1 MRETKYI
8 KFSELTKAEQENVL
22 ARKKRTGAK
31 HIVINRFPKAKTFED
46 FFDFDNE
53 DGLMIPRMEQYEV
66 IFDNEEADA

>member
-1 MRETKYI
+1 MGREIWRTR
-8 KFSELTKAEQENVL
+8 KAEQENVL

-31 HIVINRFPKAKTFED
+31 HIEINRFPKAKTFED

-53 DGLMIPRMEQYEV
+53 DGLMIPRMEHYEV